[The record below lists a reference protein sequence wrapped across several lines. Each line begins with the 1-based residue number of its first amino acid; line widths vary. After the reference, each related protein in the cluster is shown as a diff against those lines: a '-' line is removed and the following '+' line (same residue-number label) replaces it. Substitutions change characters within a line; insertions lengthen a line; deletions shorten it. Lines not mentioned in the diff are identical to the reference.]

1 MTAAIKTPKKSMKT
15 ASAPGKPVKKVV
27 KPKTTTKSSAT
38 KSAPAPVATP
48 EPVQNVEVVPEETT
62 ATIEKSMG
70 DVLTGFTESIQSLTV
85 ALNKMKTDFKVLE
98 KQVLKEARS
107 MDKVNAKRNKNKGSR
122 APSGFVKPAGITKE
136 LAKFLGVPEDTKI
149 ARTDVTKLITSYVK
163 EHNLQ
168 DSKNG
173 RKILPDAKLSALLGV
188 KSSDEVT
195 YFNLQK
201 YMKPHFVKAD

>member
-1 MTAAIKTPKKSMKT
+1 MTAAIKTPKKTTKS
-15 ASAPGKPVKKVV
+15 APAPGKPVKKVV
-27 KPKTTTKSSAT
+27 KPKTTTKPAPA
-38 KSAPAPVATP
+38 KSAPVVTP
-48 EPVQNVEVVPEETT
+48 EPVQNVEVAPAETT

-70 DVLTGFTESIQSLTV
+70 DVLTGFSESIQTLTL

>member
-27 KPKTTTKSSAT
+27 KPKTAT
-38 KSAPAPVATP
+38 KPAPVKSAPVATP
-48 EPVQNVEVVPEETT
+48 EPVQNVEVVPEEST

-70 DVLTGFTESIQSLTV
+70 EVLTGFAESIQTLTI

-136 LAKFLGVPEDTKI
+136 LAKFLGLPEETKI

-173 RKILPDAKLSALLGV
+173 RKILPDANNTTEGSHQ
-188 KSSDEVT
+188 KSRAGAR
-195 YFNLQK
+195 
-201 YMKPHFVKAD
+201 HR